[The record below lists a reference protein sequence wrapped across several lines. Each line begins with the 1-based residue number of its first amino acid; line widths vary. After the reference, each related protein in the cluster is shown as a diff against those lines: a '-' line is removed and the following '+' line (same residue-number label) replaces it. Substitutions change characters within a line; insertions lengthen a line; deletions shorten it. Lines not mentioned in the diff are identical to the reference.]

1 MGADSKEAPKTST
14 KVRHLDAS
22 SRAHS
27 YAAKHKDRSLHRLP
41 DVLDSLLQ
49 VTRPVLRAKTI
60 ISGLFSQG
68 SPDTALVAAVGD
80 ELFGAP
86 CCRCPIN

>member
-14 KVRHLDAS
+14 KVRHLLMPLLGTPICCP
-22 SRAHS
+22 
-27 YAAKHKDRSLHRLP
+27 LHRLP
-41 DVLDSLLQ
+41 HELDSLLQ
-49 VTRPVLRAKTI
+49 VTRTVLRAKTI

-68 SPDTALVAAVGD
+68 SPDTTLVAAVGD

-86 CCRCPIN
+86 CCRPIN

>member
-22 SRAHS
+22 SRGHR
-27 YAAKHKDRSLHRLP
+27 YAAKHEVSAPHCLP
-41 DVLDSLLQ
+41 HVMDSLLQ
-49 VTRPVLRAKTI
+49 VTRTVLRAKTI

-86 CCRCPIN
+86 CCR